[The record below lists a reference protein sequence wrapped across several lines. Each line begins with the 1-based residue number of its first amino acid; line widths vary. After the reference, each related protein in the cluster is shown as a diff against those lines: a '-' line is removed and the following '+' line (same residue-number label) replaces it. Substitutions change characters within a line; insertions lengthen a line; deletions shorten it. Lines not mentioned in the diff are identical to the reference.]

1 MNGSAPAAIGQ
12 LPPRSSVASKFR
24 RALSLRCP
32 RCGGRG
38 IMQNWL
44 HMREGCPSCGLAL
57 ERGEHSDFWIGAYVF
72 NLVFGELVAIGVP
85 IIWMVAS
92 SPHQPWTAIEI
103 VAIVLCVALPFL
115 FFPFSR
121 ALWLAWDLSFR
132 PLEPGD
138 AGGSGDVNAPRRP

>member
-1 MNGSAPAAIGQ
+1 
-12 LPPRSSVASKFR
+12 
-24 RALSLRCP
+24 
-32 RCGGRG
+32 
-38 IMQNWL
+38 MQNWL
-44 HMREGCPSCGLAL
+44 HMRERCPSCGLAL

-92 SPHQPWTAIEI
+92 WPHQPWTAIEI